1 MSPDSRRRPRNRRR
15 ALGAAGEERVASWY
29 RARGYEVV
37 DRNWRCR
44 DGELDL
50 VLRQGP
56 TVVFCE
62 VKTRSGGAFGLPI
75 EAITHDKR
83 RRLRRLA
90 ARWLDEH
97 TAGAAGLRFDVAS
110 VQWPTGSEPS
120 IEVVEGAF

>member
-1 MSPDSRRRPRNRRR
+1 M
-15 ALGAAGEERVASWY
+15 LGTAGEERVAEWY

-50 VLRQGP
+50 VLRRGP

-62 VKTRSGGAFGLPI
+62 VKTRSSDAFGAPI
-75 EAITHDKR
+75 EAITHEKR

-90 ARWLDEH
+90 ARWLDERSAR
-97 TAGAAGLRFDVAS
+97 AGGLRFDVAS
-110 VQWPTGSEPS
+110 VRWPKGSPPS